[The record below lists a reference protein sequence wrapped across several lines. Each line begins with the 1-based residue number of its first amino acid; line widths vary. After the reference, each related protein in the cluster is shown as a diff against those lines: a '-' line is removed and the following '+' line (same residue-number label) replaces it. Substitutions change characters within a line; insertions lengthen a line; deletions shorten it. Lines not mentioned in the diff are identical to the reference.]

1 MKRHNLARFCVA
13 VAAFLSIE
21 PAFAADPV
29 KVRPNNPDEP
39 LAKELSLER
48 AGAFLDAVSLNWT
61 EQRKCGTCHTNYPYL
76 MARPKLKD
84 SDAHKKIRSFFEK
97 RVANWDG
104 DKKEDR
110 PRWDAEVVA
119 TAATLAF
126 NDSLTTG
133 KLHPLTRAALD
144 RMWTLQ
150 KRNGAWEWLKCGWP
164 PFEHDDYYGAV
175 FAAVGVGYAPDG
187 YAETEKAKEGLKK
200 LRTYFKKNPPP
211 NLHHKAWLL
220 WASLKIDDLMS
231 TKLRES
237 TIAELRALQRSDG
250 GWSLASLGD
259 WVGVEERPNDR
270 NAPSDGYGTGF
281 VVYVL
286 RQAGVPVSDPAIERG
301 RAWLKSNQRESG
313 RWFTRSLNTD
323 KHHFISHAGTAYAVL
338 ALKACE

>member
-1 MKRHNLARFCVA
+1 MRLCLA
-13 VAAFLSIE
+13 VAGLVTIGTAFAGE
-21 PAFAADPV
+21 PA
-29 KVRPNNPDEP
+29 KVTANNPDEP
-39 LAKELSLER
+39 VAKELSLEK
-48 AGAFLDAVSLNWT
+48 AGTFLDATSLNWT

-76 MARPKLKD
+76 MARPTLKD
-84 SDAHKKIRSFFEK
+84 SDAHRRIRTFFEN
-97 RVANWDG
+97 RVANWEG
-104 DKKEDR
+104 ARKEDK

-144 RMWTLQ
+144 RMWSLQ
-150 KRNGAWEWLKCGWP
+150 KPNGSWEWLKCNWP
-164 PFEHDDYYGAV
+164 PFEYDDYYGAL
-175 FAAVGVGYAPDG
+175 FATVGVGHAPDG
-187 YAETEKAKEGLKK
+187 YAGTARATEGLKK
-200 LRTYFKKNPPP
+200 LRGYFKKNPPP
-211 NLHHKAWLL
+211 NLHHKTWLM
-220 WASLKIDDLMS
+220 WASLKIDGLMS
-231 TKLRES
+231 TRLRES
-237 TIAELRALQRSDG
+237 TIAELRAIQRADG

-270 NAPSDGYGTGF
+270 NAASDGYGTGL

-286 RQAGVPVSDPAIERG
+286 RQAGVPVSDPAIQQG
-301 RAWLKSNQRESG
+301 LAWLRSNQRESG